1 MHDDHEE
8 MVDREIDRQAELM
21 GGLTREDAEIMAHDR
36 LNPGF
41 GLTLA
46 AEAALLADRRDA
58 EAMARRTDVRGGA
71 NAFIGRMRPAQR
83 EYWLL
88 PEQFA

>member
-8 MVDREIDRQAELM
+8 MVDREIARQAELM
-21 GGLTREDAEIMAHDR
+21 QGLTREDAEIMAHDR

-58 EAMARRTDVRGGA
+58 KHFRRAARSLGLNDYSCRGSA
-71 NAFIGRMRPAQR
+71 LRHEMLALSYYAR
-83 EYWLL
+83 
-88 PEQFA
+88 